1 MNCPNC
7 EGKMTRRAYQHVTKI
22 AGFTVTDGTGH
33 VLRCDQCEAPLLS
46 SAEVAGYERRAAKQI
61 LMTAER
67 PVSGAVLKY
76 ARKALVLRQKEMG
89 ALLAT
94 NEQQISRWE
103 KEDELDRRL
112 RLAVASL
119 LAMAEGGSPV
129 DEVAATPGLKFEI
142 RKTG

>member
-7 EGKMTRRAYQHVTKI
+7 GGKLTRRAYQHVTKI

-33 VLRCDQCEAPLLS
+33 MLRCDQCEAPLLS
-46 SAEVAGYERRAAKQI
+46 LAEVAGYERRAAKQI

-76 ARKALVLRQKEMG
+76 ARKALGLRQKQM
-89 ALLAT
+89 ADLLAT

-103 KEDELDRRL
+103 NDDEIDRRL

-129 DEVAATPGLKFEI
+129 DEVAATPGTKLNI